1 MGRVNA
7 GHYVVGVEG
16 LALLR
21 TWLTG
26 ERAQADQRV
35 AELTRL
41 VAAPQQPPLNVE
53 LEVPEA
59 DVVSGYG
66 RWASSYDGAPNAL
79 IHAEQP
85 VVRALIDALP
95 AGRALD
101 AACGTGR
108 HTGYLAERGHQ
119 VVGVDASP
127 AMLAKAR
134 SAVPRADLRLG
145 DLLALP
151 LDNGSVDLVVCTLAL
166 THFEHLGP
174 PLAELARVLRPD
186 GRLILSDLHPLHS
199 ALGMTAFFVA
209 DDGTAGYVRS
219 YTHTHS
225 GYLAAFRATGLVVE
239 QCIEPPIGEA
249 GVVMMSGGMMDL
261 ASEAFRTALL
271 GLPAALIWELRKLH
285 ASSV

>member
-7 GHYVVGVEG
+7 GHFVVGVEG
-16 LALLR
+16 LALMR

-26 ERAQADQRV
+26 ERALADRRI
-35 AELTRL
+35 EDLTRFI
-41 VAAPQQPPLNVE
+41 ADPQGPPLVIE
-53 LEVPEA
+53 LDVPEQ
-59 DVVSGYG
+59 DVMAGYSS
-66 RWASSYDGAPNAL
+66 WAATYDVRPNAL

-95 AGRALD
+95 PGHALD

-108 HTGYLAERGHQ
+108 HTRHLVERGHQ
-119 VVGVDASP
+119 VIGVDATP

-134 SAVPRADLRLG
+134 AELPAVDFRAG

-151 LDNGSVDLVVCTLAL
+151 LETDRVDLVVCALAI
-166 THFEHLGP
+166 THFERPGP
-174 PLAELARVLRPD
+174 AIAELARVLRPG

-209 DDGTAGYVRS
+209 EDGSAAYVRS
-219 YTHTHS
+219 YVHTHS
-225 GYLAAFRATGLVVE
+225 AYLTAFRGAGLAVE
-239 QCIEPPIGEA
+239 QCIEPPTDED

-261 ASEAFRTALL
+261 ASEAFRAALL
-271 GLPAALIWELRKLH
+271 GLPAALIWELRKE
-285 ASSV
+285 